1 VKNLEVMPNLMPEV
15 ATRQEYIIALDP
27 ACPVSGNPKKGS
39 SIKIGYSP
47 KLWHLEVYSL
57 RAFIEQFKG
66 GLSKSVIE
74 NIRELGYQSAD
85 EDDYPTMAPYVV
97 RDQEHMIQ
105 YVAQA
110 CADAVGVEVEA
121 VAQLILSDGVSTS
134 EMRVDCVAVPDAAKY
149 GIAPV
154 SRFAK

>member
-1 VKNLEVMPNLMPEV
+1 MRTVKVKNLEVMPNLMPDV
-15 ATRQEYIIALDP
+15 ATRQEHIISLAP
-27 ACPVSGNPKKGS
+27 ACPVSQNPKEGS
-39 SIKIGYSP
+39 TIKIGYSP

-66 GLSKSVIE
+66 GLT
-74 NIRELGYQSAD
+74 
-85 EDDYPTMAPYVV
+85 YPTMAPGEYAV

-134 EMRVDCVAVPDAAKY
+134 EMRVACVAVPVKDGAV
-149 GIAPV
+149 V

>member
-1 VKNLEVMPNLMPEV
+1 VKNLEVMPNLMLDV
-15 ATRQEYIIALDP
+15 VTRQEHIISLAS
-27 ACPVSGNPKKGS
+27 ACPVSQNPKEGS
-39 SIKIGYSP
+39 TIKIGYSP

-66 GLSKSVIE
+66 GLT
-74 NIRELGYQSAD
+74 
-85 EDDYPTMAPYVV
+85 YPTMAPGEYVVYVV

-134 EMRVDCVAVPDAAKY
+134 EMRVACAAVPEHDGAV
-149 GIAPV
+149 V

>member
-1 VKNLEVMPNLMPEV
+1 MKQLEVMPNLMPEV
-15 ATRQEYIIALDP
+15 STRQEHIIALDP

-39 SIKIGYSP
+39 TIKIGYSP

-57 RAFIEQFKG
+57 RAFIDQFKG
-66 GLSKSVIE
+66 GLT
-74 NIRELGYQSAD
+74 
-85 EDDYPTMAPYVV
+85 YPTMAPGQYEV

-134 EMRVDCVAVPDAAKY
+134 DMRVACVAVPIEENYGNAK
-149 GIAPV
+149 I
-154 SRFAK
+154 SKFAVNPIDKELAWMNKGENK